1 MKGEVKLPMT
11 GSGPESLMPALC
23 AELASLL
30 WFILKLKLRGGK
42 KRHGTHHRGDI
53 FQTFEI
59 G

>member
-30 WFILKLKLRGGK
+30 WFILKLKLRGE
-42 KRHGTHHRGDI
+42 KRHGTHHRGGI
-53 FQTFEI
+53 FQMFEI

>member
-30 WFILKLKLRGGK
+30 WFILKLKFKGGK
-42 KRHGTHHRGDI
+42 KTWHSS
-53 FQTFEI
+53 
-59 G
+59 